1 MDKYFCCGC
10 LARWRVGDIMNTCP
24 GCIAH
29 QRQGWT
35 TQQLVDVYGPIL
47 ERCEKVFFPRLERHP
62 ITRSPMPN
70 DVDVNAARRWLK
82 TCPDLLPGFRTQQKT
97 FLDAFETSPTRAN
110 WNIIDPETQLHT
122 LHLRY
127 T

>member
-1 MDKYFCCGC
+1 MD
-10 LARWRVGDIMNTCP
+10 TCV

-29 QRQGWT
+29 QKRGWT

-47 ERCEKVFFPRLERHP
+47 ERCEKVFFPRLDRQP
-62 ITRSPMPN
+62 ITRRPFPTQV
-70 DVDVNAARRWLK
+70 DVDAARKWLE
-82 TCPDLLPGFRTQQKT
+82 TDTDLLPGFRTQQKT

-110 WNIIDPETQLHT
+110 WNTLDPESQLHT

-127 T
+127 A

>member
-1 MDKYFCCGC
+1 
-10 LARWRVGDIMNTCP
+10 
-24 GCIAH
+24 
-29 QRQGWT
+29 
-35 TQQLVDVYGPIL
+35 
-47 ERCEKVFFPRLERHP
+47 
-62 ITRSPMPN
+62 MPN

-97 FLDAFETSPTRAN
+97 FLDVFETSPTRAN
-110 WNIIDPETQLHT
+110 WDILDPETQLHT